1 MSNRASKTAAPTDAA
16 EQDAGDAPSHVM
28 TPGPADD
35 AESGEG
41 DAPSRTPP
49 TAGGEPGSHDP
60 LDHDRDGRKGGSA
73 PAPAVTHLVVLES
86 DAKRG
91 LTAGEVI
98 AVADA
103 DVKPLLADDTCRS
116 ATAAEVELA
125 QPRIRVWMGLA

>member
-1 MSNRASKTAAPTDAA
+1 MRTRSSTT
-16 EQDAGDAPSHVM
+16 
-28 TPGPADD
+28 PADD
-35 AESGEG
+35 ATEDQTPAVQPGAE
-41 DAPSRTPP
+41 DAATAQAG
-49 TAGGEPGSHDP
+49 TAGGPPPGDREPGSSDP
-60 LDHDRDGRKGGSA
+60 LDHDGDGRKGGVA
-73 PAPAVTHLVVLES
+73 PAPEVTHLVVLES

-125 QPRIRVWMGLA
+125 QPRIRMWMGLA

>member
-1 MSNRASKTAAPTDAA
+1 MRTRSSTPPGDSSNKDEPDAA
-16 EQDAGDAPSHVM
+16 HQPGAKDAATAQAGTA
-28 TPGPADD
+28 G
-35 AESGEG
+35 
-41 DAPSRTPP
+41 TPP
-49 TAGGEPGSHDP
+49 PGDREPGSSDP
-60 LDHDRDGRKGGSA
+60 LDHDGDGRKGGVA
-73 PAPAVTHLVVLES
+73 PPPEVTHLVVLEN

-103 DVKPLLADDTCRS
+103 DVKGLFADDTCRS